1 MPLDSGSQQTI
12 TPDTKA
18 PELTSGSVAT
28 NSQDASTGL
37 AAASVQATIEDRA
50 SDLSEASGSGFSY
63 GSLTYTSDLA
73 PDQQTTIWLDR
84 QN

>member
-1 MPLDSGSQQTI
+1 
-12 TPDTKA
+12 
-18 PELTSGSVAT
+18 
-28 NSQDASTGL
+28 
-37 AAASVQATIEDRA
+37 VQATIEDRA